1 VSLDDALTGPPVSS
15 IAELLERM
23 AAIDAVLPPTDGL
36 SCFNRMYRLVT
47 AAVQQ
52 HLDVGRFQD
61 PAWMATLDIVFGN
74 LYLDAIRA
82 SVTSPDNA
90 PRAWMALLECRHD
103 SRVSPLQFALAGL
116 SAHIN
121 RDLPIAVVTTSQQLQ
136 TTPDSGAHHADYA
149 EINAVLAAVEPTV
162 RGTFSHAF
170 LDAADAALPGL
181 QDVVA
186 NFNILK
192 ARETAWANAETLW
205 LLTHLAPRAAADFLS
220 GLDHLVGFA
229 SRGLL
234 IPLTNSA
241 PGQA

>member
-1 VSLDDALTGPPVSS
+1 
-15 IAELLERM
+15 M

-47 AAVQQ
+47 RSVQQ

-61 PAWMATLDIVFGN
+61 PAWIVSLDIVFGN
-74 LYLDAIRA
+74 LYLDAVRT
-82 SVTSPDNA
+82 SVTNA
-90 PRAWMALLECRHD
+90 DSTPRAWMALLERRHD
-103 SRVSPLQFALAGL
+103 SRISPLQFALAGL

-149 EINAVLAAVEPTV
+149 EINTVLAAVEPTV
-162 RGTFSHAF
+162 RATFAHAF
-170 LDAADAALPGL
+170 LDAADAALPGV
-181 QDVVA
+181 QHVVA

-205 LLTHLAPRAAADFLS
+205 LLTHLAPQAATDFLT

-234 IPLTNSA
+234 LPLSN
-241 PGQA
+241 